1 MSEHDRSDHDER
13 RQEHLAQFQ
22 RHRTNGRTQA
32 FQHHHDPHPLSEARQ
47 RASREHLRTPWKSR
61 KRLAFRS
68 FSASPAFDTRRL
80 LRTGVPTARLDLGWF
95 VHPLFSRG
103 SSAW

>member
-1 MSEHDRSDHDER
+1 
-13 RQEHLAQFQ
+13 
-22 RHRTNGRTQA
+22 
-32 FQHHHDPHPLSEARQ
+32 
-47 RASREHLRTPWKSR
+47 
-61 KRLAFRS
+61 
-68 FSASPAFDTRRL
+68 